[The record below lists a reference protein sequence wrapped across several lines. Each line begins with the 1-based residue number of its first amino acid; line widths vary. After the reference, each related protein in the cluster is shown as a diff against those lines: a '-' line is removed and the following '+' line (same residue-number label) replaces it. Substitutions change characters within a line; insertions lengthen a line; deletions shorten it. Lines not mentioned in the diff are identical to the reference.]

1 MQSCNKSALVTVLPG
16 ATAIYPSRPAPVSG
30 AQVVQES
37 LPPSSDKVTGNGAAE
52 AGRDIT
58 CTFAPKSAFFSPY
71 NILAFEASMD
81 V

>member
-1 MQSCNKSALVTVLPG
+1 
-16 ATAIYPSRPAPVSG
+16 VS
-30 AQVVQES
+30 
-37 LPPSSDKVTGNGAAE
+37 LTTSSDEVTGNGAAE